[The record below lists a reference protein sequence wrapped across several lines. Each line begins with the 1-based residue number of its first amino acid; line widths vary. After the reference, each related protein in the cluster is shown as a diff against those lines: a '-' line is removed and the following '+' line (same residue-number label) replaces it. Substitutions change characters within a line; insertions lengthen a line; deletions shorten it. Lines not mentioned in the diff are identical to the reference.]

1 MKIAVI
7 IPNVGMKEAA
17 VRERESYLARI
28 ARPGTRI
35 DVHVNTEGPASI
47 ESEAERDWAS
57 VTILQRMRSLEAAG
71 YDAFVPWCA
80 SDPAVQAASFT
91 TTCNANGCTAHWFR
105 LSDLAE
111 NPSAPALFDYRWNGD
126 RWDTPG

>member
-1 MKIAVI
+1 MSRDMRRVGGLSVCSRGAATVLAVMAVVVQPPIAYADRPEPV
-7 IPNVGMKEAA
+7 PLYGAYDT
-17 VRERESYLARI
+17 YLDHSKQTFDGR
-28 ARPGTRI
+28 
-35 DVHVNTEGPASI
+35 
-47 ESEAERDWAS
+47 
-57 VTILQRMRSLEAAG
+57 LQ
-71 YDAFVPWCA
+71 P